1 MGPGLTQTF
10 NNLPL
15 KHSQTPT
22 MTARIRN
29 PDLSIPS
36 LTIDPPLIDISID
49 IDISINTRPNIDRE
63 VLIEMSIE
71 CRSRVKDGMPAP
83 ANEQTYKHELLV
95 ILVQVDLLN
104 RSEC

>member
-15 KHSQTPT
+15 KHSQMPT
-22 MTARIRN
+22 ITARIRN

-49 IDISINTRPNIDRE
+49 
-63 VLIEMSIE
+63 IE